1 MVREYPVKPAAKRKH
16 RQADSQS
23 LDQLTR
29 TLYRVAAVLL
39 IVILVLGTTIV
50 VDRWPEIAALAETI
64 AQPSPTPP
72 PPTSLAVQTIP
83 SPTPSPVPVTPPP
96 CEPPQDWVTYLVQE
110 GNTLYSLAKA
120 HGTDVDTLQRVNC
133 LDDEIILVGQE
144 LYVPPPPGTTATPP
158 EQDPAIQEPQAID
171 WERFTNIVLMGTDKR
186 KDDVAWRTDSIIVV
200 SVDAGQE
207 RVYLLSIPRDLWLD
221 IPGHGP
227 DRINTADFWGEAAE
241 EGGGPELVKRTLEQN
256 LGIPVQHFV
265 RIDFQGFVAAIDAI
279 GGVEIDVHCALP
291 DIGLE
296 PGIYQMD
303 GKQALRYARS
313 RMGTSDFDRSRRQ
326 REILMAL
333 WEKGKSMDV
342 IPRLPALWR
351 ATAAAFE
358 TDLSLGQVLSLA
370 YVGIQLKGDQILT
383 EAIGP
388 GQVDDWITPE
398 GAEVLLPRQGEID
411 ALLKEFYNSTETE
424 RDDGANLTKVRV
436 LNGSWR
442 AAAEQLASR
451 DLRRAGFR
459 IAGKGLA
466 DRQDVLE
473 SQVTYYGTDAE
484 VARRV
489 VRTLKLPSSALQYQH
504 DPSSAVDVY
513 IVLGADYDPCDEP

>member
-1 MVREYPVKPAAKRKH
+1 V
-16 RQADSQS
+16 
-23 LDQLTR
+23 
-29 TLYRVAAVLL
+29 
-39 IVILVLGTTIV
+39 
-50 VDRWPEIAALAETI
+50 
-64 AQPSPTPP
+64 
-72 PPTSLAVQTIP
+72 
-83 SPTPSPVPVTPPP
+83 
-96 CEPPQDWVTYLVQE
+96 
-110 GNTLYSLAKA
+110 
-120 HGTDVDTLQRVNC
+120 
-133 LDDEIILVGQE
+133 
-144 LYVPPPPGTTATPP
+144 
-158 EQDPAIQEPQAID
+158 QDPAIQEPQVID

-207 RVYLLSIPRDLWLD
+207 RVYLLSIPRDLWLE

-473 SQVTYYGTDAE
+473 SQVIYYGTDAE

>member
-1 MVREYPVKPAAKRKH
+1 VKPAAERNH
-16 RQADSQS
+16 SQTDSRS

-29 TLYRVAAVLL
+29 TLYRVAAVLA

-50 VDRWPEIAALAETI
+50 VDRWSEIAALAETI
-64 AQPSPTPP
+64 AQPSPTDPP
-72 PPTSLAVQTIP
+72 PPPPAVVETLP
-83 SPTPSPVPVTPPP
+83 SPTPAPVPITPPP
-96 CEPPQDWVTYLVQE
+96 CEAPQDWVTYLVQE

-120 HGTDVDTLQRVNC
+120 HGTDVETLQRVNC
-133 LDDEIILVGQE
+133 LDGEVILVGQE
-144 LYVPPPPGTTATPP
+144 LFVPPPPGATATTTK
-158 EQDPAIQEPQAID
+158 QGPADQQAQAID
-171 WERFTNIVLMGTDKR
+171 WERFTNILLLGTDKR

-200 SVDAGQE
+200 SVDAEQE
-207 RVYLLSIPRDLWLD
+207 RVYLLSIPRDLWVN
-221 IPGHGP
+221 IPGHGF

-241 EGGGPELVKRTLEQN
+241 EGGGPELVNRTLEQN
-256 LGIPVQHFV
+256 LGIPIQHFV
-265 RIDFQGFVAAIDAI
+265 RIDFQGFVGAIDAI

-333 WEKGKSMDV
+333 WEKGKSMDA

-351 ATAAAFE
+351 AMATTFE

-388 GQVDDWITPE
+388 GQVDDWITPQ
-398 GAEVLLPRQGEID
+398 GAEVLLPRQDEID
-411 ALLKEFYNSTETE
+411 ALLKDFYNSTGAEI
-424 RDDGANLTKVRV
+424 DSGANLTKVRV
-436 LNGSWR
+436 FNGSWR
-442 AAAEQLASR
+442 SAAEQLASR
-451 DLRRAGFR
+451 DLRRAGFKVVD
-459 IAGKGLA
+459 KGLA
-466 DRQDVLE
+466 DSQDILE
-473 SQVTYYGTDAE
+473 SQVLFYGIDGE
-484 VARRV
+484 IARRV

-504 DPSSAVDVY
+504 DPSSAVDADV
-513 IVLGADYDPCDEP
+513 ILGADYDPCAEP